1 MNSRAACDKMG
12 SLPNL
17 SDLSTEK
24 LERRLEERER
34 ILARDRIIERD
45 FGREKESIRTL
56 ERPVFI
62 HKQNVRSYNHSEVSL
77 GQDYDSFPSF

>member
-1 MNSRAACDKMG
+1 MG

-17 SDLSTEK
+17 NELSTER

-45 FGREKESIRTL
+45 FSREKDATARAGL
-56 ERPVFI
+56 EKPVFI
-62 HKQNVRSYNHSEVSL
+62 HQQQVSGL
-77 GQDYDSFPSF
+77 